1 MPTCRDGTTNVRV
14 RLWRLLCAEL
24 EAELPPD
31 AVVISNTFEVP
42 GADWQSR
49 LKHSE
54 EGVHV
59 YRQAGKRAGKLESDR
74 ASGRCTH

>member
-42 GADWQSR
+42 GAHWQSR

-59 YRQAGKRAGKLESDR
+59 YGQAGKSESDR

>member
-1 MPTCRDGTTNVRV
+1 MYRWDNVRV

-59 YRQAGKRAGKLESDR
+59 YGQAGKSESDR
-74 ASGRCTH
+74 RSGRTHQ